1 MTVLARLVAKEVDT
15 LGYVTY
21 VFECLDEEVIKDTR
35 YIMCTRYPNWE
46 HRKIDLDEVGYLN
59 FVEIRAGIDKW
70 FNGKDMIP
78 YNYNNIQFIKFV
90 KKPRS
95 QNHKYIMQITF

>member
-1 MTVLARLVAKEVDT
+1 MTILASLLAKESDT

-21 VFECLDEEVIKDTR
+21 VFKCLDKEISKESK
-35 YIMCTRYPNWE
+35 YIMCTRYPNWS
-46 HRKIDLDEVGYLN
+46 HRNIEIGEVGYLN

-70 FNGKDMIP
+70 FDGKNMIP

-90 KKPRS
+90 EKPRKKDT
-95 QNHKYIMQITF
+95 KYIMQINF

>member
-1 MTVLARLVAKEVDT
+1 MTVLARLVAKEEDG

-21 VFECLDEEVIKDTR
+21 VFECLDKEVIKDTR

-78 YNYNNIQFIKFV
+78 YNYNNIQFIKFI
-90 KKPRS
+90 KKPRI
-95 QNHKYIMQITF
+95 QNHEYIM

>member
-1 MTVLARLVAKEVDT
+1 MTVLARLVAKEEDG

-21 VFECLDEEVIKDTR
+21 VFECLDKEVIKDTR
-35 YIMCTRYPNWE
+35 YIMCTRYPKWE

-78 YNYNNIQFIKFV
+78 YNYNNIQFIKFI
-90 KKPRS
+90 KKPRI
-95 QNHKYIMQITF
+95 QNHEYIM

>member
-1 MTVLARLVAKEVDT
+1 MTVLAMLVAKEVDT

-21 VFECLDEEVIKDTR
+21 VFKCLDDEIAKESK

-46 HRKIDLDEVGYLN
+46 HRVINIGEIGYLN

-70 FNGKDMIP
+70 FNGKDLIP
-78 YNYNNIQFIKFV
+78 YNYSNIQFIKFV
-90 KKPRS
+90 EKPRETDY
-95 QNHKYIMQITF
+95 KYVM